1 MTSIIGTMSI
11 TQGGVTE
18 YKNVSTDKEQAQMSA
33 VTQQPVYIDIE
44 ADHST
49 F

>member
-1 MTSIIGTMSI
+1 MSI
-11 TQGGVTE
+11 TQGGVTK

-44 ADHST
+44 AVY
-49 F
+49 

>member
-1 MTSIIGTMSI
+1 MSI

-18 YKNVSTDKEQAQMSA
+18 YKSVSTNKEQAQMSA
-33 VTQQPVYIDIE
+33 VTQQPAYIDIE
-44 ADHST
+44 AHHST